1 MQDEPR
7 VHETCLCELRS
18 SAGLGVSSATEN
30 QPSPR
35 APQSTHRFPLGLSY
49 PGALTEGRRRASATP
64 PARGK
69 PWPRRSHWSEGRAGG
84 ERQQLW
90 GGGCGGG
97 APKPPGRSCCFQ
109 EEGTPWKTA
118 CAHVCTGLCACVC
131 LHAHVCVVH
140 AASCTTCL
148 HVSAYVC
155 LSEHTLCAC
164 VSVCAGHAYVYV
176 CICVTYDGWSGRA
189 CLCEL
194 VCGHICVSV

>member
-97 APKPPGRSCCFQ
+97 RQSPRGGRAASRRRGPPGRLRVHTCVR
-109 EEGTPWKTA
+109 
-118 CAHVCTGLCACVC
+118 VCVPVCACTHMCVLC
-131 LHAHVCVVH
+131 MQLHAPPV
-140 AASCTTCL
+140 STCL
-148 HVSAYVC
+148 HM
-155 LSEHTLCAC
+155 C
-164 VSVCAGHAYVYV
+164 V
-176 CICVTYDGWSGRA
+176 
-189 CLCEL
+189 
-194 VCGHICVSV
+194 